1 MQKTKKI
8 TRGFTLVE
16 MLLYIVIVATV
27 LLGVFA
33 FMNVLVRSRV
43 KITTVMEVEQQGIF
57 ISEILSQDIRNAISI
72 DNVSANGLSMTETSG
87 TISIGF
93 EDGKIVRSDNSG
105 TASLTSPRVIASE
118 FSVTNL
124 ASVGPP
130 SVRISFTLS
139 HANLSH
145 RTEYDYSRAFATT
158 ATLRN
163 R

>member
-8 TRGFTLVE
+8 ARGFTLIE

-33 FMNVLVRSRV
+33 FLNVLVRSRV
-43 KITTVMEVEQQGIF
+43 KITTAMEVEQQGVF
-57 ISEILSQDIRNAISI
+57 ISEILSQDIRNAISV
-72 DNVSANGLSMTETSG
+72 DNVSSNGLSVTGTSG

-105 TASLTSPRVIASE
+105 TASLTSGRVIASE
-118 FSVTNL
+118 FSITNL
-124 ASVGPP
+124 ASAGSP
-130 SVRISFTLS
+130 SVQISFTLS
-139 HANLSH
+139 NTNLSH
-145 RTEYDYSRAFATT
+145 RTEYDYSRAFTTT